1 MNQTTIRRPR
11 SDGRCIHC
19 GTTLTEAT
27 KDHVFPGS
35 WYPDTTPSSV
45 QRWTAPSCRDCNEKF
60 GRFERELLEFFA
72 VCIDPRK
79 PAARGLYSRVRRS
92 LGIGVG
98 GLDDDEKVVRDALRG
113 KLLKKAERYSPE
125 WDMHTL
131 PGLGP
136 HPEAPLHL
144 QRMTTI
150 EEEKVQAVVKK
161 VVRGCEY
168 WLANARLVEPPYDI
182 EVIFAREPTEF
193 VTKVMARFAV
203 VTRDLEPGLR
213 IRRSVAHEDPRSS
226 LYELTLWDTTTVYAT
241 ILPPESEV
249 QRRTPTHEEISTH
262 AYYHWEE
269 RGRPEGSP
277 EVDWHWAVEDLNPR

>member
-1 MNQTTIRRPR
+1 
-11 SDGRCIHC
+11 
-19 GTTLTEAT
+19 
-27 KDHVFPGS
+27 
-35 WYPDTTPSSV
+35 
-45 QRWTAPSCRDCNEKF
+45 
-60 GRFERELLEFFA
+60 
-72 VCIDPRK
+72 
-79 PAARGLYSRVRRS
+79 
-92 LGIGVG
+92 
-98 GLDDDEKVVRDALRG
+98 
-113 KLLKKAERYSPE
+113 
-125 WDMHTL
+125 MHTL